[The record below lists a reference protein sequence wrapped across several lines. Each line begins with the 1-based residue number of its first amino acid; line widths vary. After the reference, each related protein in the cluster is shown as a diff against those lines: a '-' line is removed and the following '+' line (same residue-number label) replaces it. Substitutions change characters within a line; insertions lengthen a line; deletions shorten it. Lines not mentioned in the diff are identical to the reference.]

1 MTPSPQ
7 TSWLLVPL
15 TALSLLGA
23 GCGSTPLDEAPPP
36 SALEGLQL
44 EDAGAPLALETEEP
58 SFAPRRAEDAEGSF
72 APRHAGDAEGSFARR
87 RPLPARPRP
96 LDPSSDAA
104 LAQLLDQRPV
114 LRGPTR
120 LACLEVRGTR
130 EYVSVD
136 CFGDQDLDQD
146 YATFWARSVPPAQLR
161 VLRAALDRA
170 SLPEPTQGWP
180 EVEAAPTHPPFGAV
194 VGVPSMLLPT
204 SGSLRQL
211 RLAAARVGAEAVL
224 VLTRSTRVYRY
235 HNSLANLYPLVI
247 GLALPAREEVAVSR
261 VEAALVGV
269 RTGHVFAV
277 ATGEARA
284 EESGWLLTRGRE
296 DSRRMAVSA
305 EASATSAMTR
315 DLSRE
320 IARLEIEGRLI
331 GPGGRAPRR

>member
-1 MTPSPQ
+1 MTPSLQ
-7 TSWLLVPL
+7 TSWLSVPL
-15 TALSLLGA
+15 LALSLLGV

-44 EDAGAPLALETEEP
+44 EDAGAPLALEEP
-58 SFAPRRAEDAEGSF
+58 ALAPRRS
-72 APRHAGDAEGSFARR
+72 GDAEGSFARR
-87 RPLPARPRP
+87 RTLPATPRRP

-120 LACLEVRGTR
+120 LACLEVRGAR

-146 YATFWARSVPPAQLR
+146 SATFWARSVPPAQLD
-161 VLRAALDRA
+161 VLRAALDRS
-170 SLPEPTQGWP
+170 SLPEPSQGWP
-180 EVEAAPTHPPFGAV
+180 EVEAAPTHPPFGAI
-194 VGVPSMLLPT
+194 VGVPSMLLPQ

-235 HNSLANLYPLVI
+235 HNSLANLYPLLI

-277 ATGEARA
+277 ATGEARY

-320 IARLEIEGRLI
+320 IAQLEVEGRLI
-331 GPGGRAPRR
+331 GPRGRAPRR

>member
-1 MTPSPQ
+1 MTLSSQSNRLPFSR
-7 TSWLLVPL
+7 LLLPL
-15 TALSLLGA
+15 ALLSLLGA
-23 GCGSTPLDEAPPP
+23 GCSSTPLDEAPPP

-44 EDAGAPLALETEEP
+44 EDAGPPLAL
-58 SFAPRRAEDAEGSF
+58 APREPARRG
-72 APRHAGDAEGSFARR
+72 HDAEGSFARR
-87 RPLPARPRP
+87 PQPEPARRP

-104 LAQLLDQRPV
+104 LARLLDQRPV
-114 LRGPTR
+114 LRGPIR
-120 LACLEVRGTR
+120 LACLEVRGAR

-136 CFGDQDLDQD
+136 CFGDQDTDED
-146 YATFWARSVPPAQLR
+146 YASFWARSVPPAQLSL
-161 VLRAALDRA
+161 LRAALDRA
-170 SLPEPTQGWP
+170 ALPEPVQGWP
-180 EVEAAPTHPPFGAV
+180 EVEAAPTHPPFGAI
-194 VGVPSMLLPT
+194 VGVPSMLLPQ

-277 ATGEARA
+277 ATGEARC

-296 DSRRMAVSA
+296 DSRQMALSA

-320 IARLEIEGRLI
+320 IAQLEVEGRLI
-331 GPGGRAPRR
+331 GPCERAPRR